1 MSTITF
7 IHAADLHLGAPF
19 KGLRA
24 SSPLWADVLLKAIP
38 DAYRRIVDTAIEKQV
53 DFVVV
58 AGDIFDDSRPSY
70 ADFSLFGS
78 KICDVSSVQINF
90 SFRNGLQA

>member
-70 ADFSLFGS
+70 ADFSLF
-78 KICDVSSVQINF
+78 VS
-90 SFRNGLQA
+90 GLERLNDAGIPVYLSLIHI